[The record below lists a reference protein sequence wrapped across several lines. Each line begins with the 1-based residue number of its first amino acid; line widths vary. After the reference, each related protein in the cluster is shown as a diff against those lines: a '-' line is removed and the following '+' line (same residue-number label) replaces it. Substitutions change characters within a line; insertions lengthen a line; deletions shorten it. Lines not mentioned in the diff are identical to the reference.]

1 MLFDEF
7 NYRPKFN
14 PLFRPLCMRFDE
26 DDVVDDLDHKG
37 GGGNYKHWTDKY
49 ESTKGN
55 EVLKRF
61 ATEEESHKGHLET
74 KTKMSDPMRLPKSL
88 DKATDEQKTEW
99 NTSVGKLR
107 GVPNK
112 AEDYDLKPPED
123 LPDGVKISD
132 EDTKAIKEM
141 AKELHVPQANLQ
153 AFYEFQLNM
162 VAKQMA
168 TYAETNEKTGK
179 ECVEKLQEELGKEKC
194 KEALILVERAL
205 RSKLN
210 KDWQTVKAEDDEAW
224 QKFKTTVY
232 ATGVG
237 NNKVVMDLLIV
248 AANQLE
254 STGKLLPGTHGSG
267 SDEKDEDLTEKQLQ
281 QKYFDKS
288 PGMND

>member
-14 PLFRPLCMRFDE
+14 PLFRPLCMRFEEGDP
-26 DDVVDDLDHKG
+26 DGG
-37 GGGNYKHWTDKY
+37 GGGNYQHWTDKY

-88 DKATDEQKTEW
+88 DKATDEQRVEW
-99 NTSVGKLR
+99 NVGVGKLR
-107 GVPNK
+107 GVPDK
-112 AEDYDLKPPED
+112 AEDYEHTRSND
-123 LPDGVKISD
+123 LPDMVKIDD
-132 EDTKAIKEM
+132 ETMKEFREL
-141 AKELHVPQANLQ
+141 AKTRDIPQSNFQGLVD
-153 AFYEFQLNM
+153 FQLSM

-168 TYAETNEKTGK
+168 AYAETNEKTGK

-210 KDWQTVKAEDDEAW
+210 KDWQTVKAEDDEVW

-254 STGKLLPGTHGSG
+254 STGKLLPGTHSKAGSKFSEEG
-267 SDEKDEDLTEKQLQ
+267 TD
-281 QKYFDKS
+281 
-288 PGMND
+288 GMSEEEIQREIFPESKKMLD